1 MTIWCSVL
9 TDSHPHYCLAHAL
22 ASRHAKH
29 SHKHN
34 LLLGYT
40 LYCFR
45 DRYQLLQTDGEY
57 LEKKPTSTTST
68 SRSKILPRSKHCQ
81 PPVKLSVIEKPW
93 NTRTIVR
100 LRHSTVRFTDNVD
113 IHENWW
119 LFCVQTL
126 AGVMSTARSVHR
138 SVDKCVLWWTRD
150 DVWSYTSTAVGD
162 GVSESGSQLTWTTSY
177 IATQRRL
184 RHATTPRPSLR
195 LWTTSY
201 TLRHSATGSQIHRPH
216 DPTTHVSTTHRR
228 RQQTWTFDSV
238 FAWNVLRN
246 VKGVRQQNPPSYW
259 RTLIT
264 LAFCVIYIEFNQ
276 LFVSRDVVFY
286 SSRFY
291 TNHTVPKFQVLL
303 LITP

>member
-1 MTIWCSVL
+1 MANIWRKNRPVQPAPAGL
-9 TDSHPHYCLAHAL
+9 KFYHVRNIVSHPLNC
-22 ASRHAKH
+22 
-29 SHKHN
+29 
-34 LLLGYT
+34 LLLRNRETLAQSLDYATLLSDLLTMLTYT
-40 LYCFR
+40 KTGGF
-45 DRYQLLQTDGEY
+45 
-57 LEKKPTSTTST
+57 
-68 SRSKILPRSKHCQ
+68 
-81 PPVKLSVIEKPW
+81 V
-93 NTRTIVR
+93 
-100 LRHSTVRFTDNVD
+100 
-113 IHENWW
+113 
-119 LFCVQTL
+119 CVQTL